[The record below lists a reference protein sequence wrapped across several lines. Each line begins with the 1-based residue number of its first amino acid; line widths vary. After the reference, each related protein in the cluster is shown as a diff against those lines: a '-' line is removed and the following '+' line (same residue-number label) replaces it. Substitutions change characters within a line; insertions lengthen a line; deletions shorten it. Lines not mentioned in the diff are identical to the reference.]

1 VALQTLIRNLRSRG
15 CELDADDDVATPAA
29 AAMPSTPKM
38 KPSTPKTKPSTPKT
52 GKATGSGAKT
62 PRSRKK
68 KPESDSDYECTPS
81 KKPRVTRAQS
91 VQVKSEAVDE
101 LEAARAVET
110 VGAMDESAFT
120 DAA

>member
-1 VALQTLIRNLRSRG
+1 MALQTLIRNLRSRG
-15 CELDADDDVATPAA
+15 CELDADGDVATPAA
-29 AAMPSTPKM
+29 GAT
-38 KPSTPKTKPSTPKT
+38 PSTPKTKTSTPRE
-52 GKATGSGAKT
+52 KATDNKAKT

-68 KPESDSDYECTPS
+68 KLDSDSDYESTPS
-81 KKPRVTRAQS
+81 KKPRVTRAQP

-120 DAA
+120 DSV